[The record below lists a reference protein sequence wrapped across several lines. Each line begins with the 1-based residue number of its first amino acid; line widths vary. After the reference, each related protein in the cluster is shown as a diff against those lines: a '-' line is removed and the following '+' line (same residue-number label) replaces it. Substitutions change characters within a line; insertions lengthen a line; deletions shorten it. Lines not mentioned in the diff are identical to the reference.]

1 MEELT
6 TYHSSEE
13 PGSDTRSLNA
23 GREINCQCRVKGRL
37 PEGRERAGGT
47 LLTRT
52 NYSQLQV
59 EPNPDSGF
67 SDDLLKLLF

>member
-52 NYSQLQV
+52 TNYSQL
-59 EPNPDSGF
+59 EPNPDF

>member
-23 GREINCQCRVKGRL
+23 GQEINCRVEGRL

-47 LLTRT
+47 HLTRT
-52 NYSQLQV
+52 NYSQL
-59 EPNPDSGF
+59 EPNPDF

>member
-13 PGSDTRSLNA
+13 PGSDSGSLNA
-23 GREINCQCRVKGRL
+23 GREINCRVESRL

-59 EPNPDSGF
+59 EPNPDF

>member
-23 GREINCQCRVKGRL
+23 GREINCRVKCRL

-52 NYSQLQV
+52 NYSQL
-59 EPNPDSGF
+59 EPNPDF